1 MICKDYLLTRLQIA
15 WFSKLRTFPGGGD
28 EWRHKQIFNY
38 FTLSSPPTPP
48 PPPEF
53 LMLALVYLQSF
64 GRFGEQLMIS

>member
-28 EWRHKQIFNY
+28 EWGHNQIFNY
-38 FTLSSPPTPP
+38 FTLSPP
-48 PPPEF
+48 PSPPEF